1 MNKAPLTLRL
11 DQMPLWRLL
20 VALSDAEQVA
30 GPNSGT
36 ARVLAREVRRRLSAT
51 TPTDTAEE
59 QTKGGRADG

>member
-1 MNKAPLTLRL
+1 
-11 DQMPLWRLL
+11 MPLWRLL

-59 QTKGGRADG
+59 QTKGGRTDE